1 MITAKTPVETLPTDI
16 NTLQQMVLQLLAD
29 VDSKTHRLQDLQH
42 QLEWFK
48 RHTFGRK
55 SEKYDPNQKLLF
67 EALEEKLKSRQSELL
82 ASQRSSDAAKQ
93 KDSRRNGRK
102 PLPPELPRERIEHIP
117 EKAALLC
124 TTCNQEKQRIGEEVT
139 EELDYVPAS
148 FVVRQHVRGKYACKA
163 CQDGVVIADL
173 PARPIEKGRPGT
185 GLLAHILVSKYGD
198 HLPLHRQEGIYQRHG
213 IDIRRSTMCDWV
225 GQSAELLMPLVKEMK
240 RQILVA
246 PKIHTDDT
254 SVPVRNGPRKQI
266 RKGYLWVYIDRNNN
280 VAFDYTPN
288 RCREG
293 PVAFLGDY
301 CGYLQADAYAGYD
314 AVFAKGLA
322 TEVGCWAH
330 ARRKFYD
337 AKDTDPVRSHE
348 MLAWIG
354 ELYKIER
361 QAKDEERNAAEIQAL
376 RQETSKPI
384 LDEIQ
389 QRLETFSIEV
399 LPKSPL
405 GQAIGYARGQ
415 WKALNRYLENGI
427 LDIDNNLSERTLRM
441 VVIGR
446 KNWLFAGHDTGGHRA
461 AIIYSLIASCK
472 LCKIDPFAYLR
483 DVLDRV
489 STYPASG
496 ISDLLPANWKPSNT

>member
-1 MITAKTPVETLPTDI
+1 MITAKTPVTNLPTDI

-29 VDSKTHRLQDLQH
+29 VDAKTHRLQDLQN
-42 QLEWFK
+42 QLDWLK
-48 RHTFGRK
+48 RHTFGRR

-67 EALEEKLKSRQSELL
+67 EALEEQLKSRQSELL
-82 ASQRSSDAAKQ
+82 ESQRSSDAAK
-93 KDSRRNGRK
+93 KKESRRNGRK
-102 PLPPELPRERIEHIP
+102 PLPPELPRDRIEHIP
-117 EKAALLC
+117 EKDVLLC
-124 TTCNQEKQRIGEEVT
+124 TTCGQQKQRFGEEVT

-148 FVVRQHVRGKYACKA
+148 FVVRQHVRGKYACKT

-185 GLLAHILVSKYGD
+185 GLLSHILVSKYGD
-198 HLPLHRQEGIYQRHG
+198 HLPLHRQEGIFKRHG

-225 GQSAELLMPLVKEMK
+225 GHSADLLRPLVHEMK
-240 RQILVA
+240 RQILVS

-266 RKGYLWVYIDRNNN
+266 RKGYLWVYLDGKNN
-280 VAFDYTPN
+280 VVFDYTPN

-314 AVFAKGLA
+314 AVFEKGLA

-337 AKDTDPVRSHE
+337 AKDTDPARSHE
-348 MLAWIG
+348 MLVLIG
-354 ELYKIER
+354 ELYKVER
-361 QAKDEERNAAEIQAL
+361 QAKEEKRNAVEIQVL
-376 RQETSKPI
+376 RQEYSKPI
-384 LDEIQ
+384 LNEIQ

-405 GQAIGYARGQ
+405 GQAVGYARGQ
-415 WKALNRYLENGI
+415 WQALNRYLENGI

-446 KNWLFAGHDTGGHRA
+446 KNWLFAGHDNGGHRA

-489 STYPASG
+489 SSHPASG
-496 ISDLLPANWKPSNT
+496 IADLLPVNWKPSNT

>member
-1 MITAKTPVETLPTDI
+1 MITAKTPVENLPSDI

-29 VDSKTHRLQDLQH
+29 VDAKTHRLQDLQT
-42 QLEWFK
+42 QLDWFK

-67 EALEEKLKSRQSELL
+67 EALEEKVKARQSELL
-82 ASQRSSDAAKQ
+82 ASERSEAGRK
-93 KDSRRNGRK
+93 KKSRHNGRT
-102 PLPPELPRERIEHIP
+102 PLPSDLPRERIEHLP
-117 EKAALLC
+117 EKDALIC
-124 TTCNQEKQRIGEEVT
+124 KTCGREKQRIGEEIT

-148 FVVRQHVRGKYACKA
+148 FVVRQHVRSKYACKA
-163 CQDGVVIADL
+163 CQEGVVIADL

-198 HLPLHRQEGIYQRHG
+198 HIPLHRQEGIYRRHG
-213 IDIRRSTMCDWV
+213 IAIRRSTMCDWV
-225 GQSAELLMPLVKEMK
+225 GQNADLLGPFVNEMH
-240 RQILVA
+240 RQILLT

-266 RKGYLWVYIDRNNN
+266 RKGYLWVYIDTKNN
-280 VAFDYTPN
+280 VVFDYTPN

-293 PVAFLGDY
+293 PVEFLGDY
-301 CGYLQADAYAGYD
+301 SGYLQADAYAGYD

-337 AKDTDPVRSHE
+337 AKDIDPARAHE
-348 MLAWIG
+348 ILVLIG
-354 ELYKIER
+354 QLYEVER
-361 QAKDEERNAAEIQAL
+361 QAKEERRNVAAIRAL
-376 RQETSKPI
+376 RQECSRPI
-384 LDEIQ
+384 LEQIR
-389 QRLETFSIEV
+389 QRLEIFSIEV

-415 WKALNRYLENGI
+415 WEALNRYLEDGI
-427 LDIDNNLSERTLRM
+427 LSIDNNLAEQMLRM
-441 VVIGR
+441 VVLGR
-446 KNWLFAGHDTGGHRA
+446 KNWLFAGHNTGGHRA

-489 STYPASG
+489 STHPASQ
-496 ISDLLPANWKPSNT
+496 IVDLLPANWKSSNQ

>member
-1 MITAKTPVETLPTDI
+1 MITAKTPIQNLPTDI
-16 NTLQQMVLQLLAD
+16 HTLQQMVLQLLAD
-29 VDSKTHRLQDLQH
+29 VDAKTHRLQDLQN

-82 ASQRSSDAAKQ
+82 ESQRSSDMAK
-93 KDSRRNGRK
+93 KKENRRNGRK
-102 PLPPELPRERIEHIP
+102 PLPHDLPRERIELDP
-117 EKAALLC
+117 EKESLRC
-124 TTCNQEKQRIGEEVT
+124 STCGREKQRIGEEVT

-148 FVVRQHVRGKYACKA
+148 FVVRQHVRGKYACKI

-173 PARPIEKGRPGT
+173 PSRPIEKGRPGT

-198 HLPLHRQEGIYQRHG
+198 HLPLHRQEGICKRHG
-213 IDIRRSTMCDWV
+213 LSIRRSTMCDWV
-225 GQSAELLMPLVKEMK
+225 GQSAELLRPIVQEMK
-240 RQILVA
+240 RQLLVS

-266 RKGYLWVYIDRNNN
+266 RKGYLWVYIDRKNH
-280 VAFDYTPN
+280 VVFDYTPN

-293 PVAFLGDY
+293 PVEFLGDY

-314 AVFAKGLA
+314 AVFEKGLA

-337 AKDTDPVRSHE
+337 AKETDPARAHE
-348 MLAWIG
+348 MLALIG
-354 ELYKIER
+354 ELYQIER
-361 QAKDEERNAAEIQAL
+361 QAKEEKRNPAEIKIL

-384 LDEIQ
+384 LDKIQ
-389 QRLETFSIEV
+389 QRLEIFSVEV

-405 GQAIGYARGQ
+405 GQAVGYARGQ
-415 WKALNRYLENGI
+415 WQALNRYLEDGI

-446 KNWLFAGHDTGGHRA
+446 KNWLFAGHDNGAHRA

-489 STYPASG
+489 SIHPASQ
-496 ISDLLPANWKPSNT
+496 IADLLPANWKPSSK